1 MLLTL
6 DIGNSAAK
14 GGLFDG
20 DRIHRVFH
28 VDVSVRDASSAVATE
43 RWVQA
48 LKPHLETDAGKRVER
63 VGITTVV
70 PDVLPAAQ
78 TALRNLTGR
87 PITVLHPNMSL
98 PFTLGYD
105 TPQTLGMDRLAAAAA
120 AWVRWGRPYA
130 RSVIAVDA
138 GTAITYEVV
147 DASGVYRGGAIGAG
161 PALVQRALRTG
172 TAQLPTVPLTFPA
185 TPVGQ
190 STQSALQS
198 GILWGTVDAVR
209 GMLRRLHSVL
219 SDDPYVVLT
228 GGWSEALREHVSIDT
243 VQPHLVLDGVRVL
256 LEQGTNRQL
265 TSAGGSVQ

>member
-120 AWVRWGRPYA
+120 AWVRWDVRTPAASLRWTPERPSRT
-130 RSVIAVDA
+130 RSLMHRAC
-138 GTAITYEVV
+138 T
-147 DASGVYRGGAIGAG
+147 GAERLG
-161 PALVQRALRTG
+161 PDRRSSSVPSVRAPPNCPR
-172 TAQLPTVPLTFPA
+172 F
-185 TPVGQ
+185 
-190 STQSALQS
+190 
-198 GILWGTVDAVR
+198 R
-209 GMLRRLHSVL
+209 
-219 SDDPYVVLT
+219 
-228 GGWSEALREHVSIDT
+228 
-243 VQPHLVLDGVRVL
+243 
-256 LEQGTNRQL
+256 
-265 TSAGGSVQ
+265 

>member
-20 DRIHRVFH
+20 TRIVRVFH
-28 VDVSVRDASSAVATE
+28 VDVSVRDTSSAVATE
-43 RWVQA
+43 RWMAA
-48 LKPHLETDAGKRVER
+48 LRPHLPTETSIER
-63 VGITTVV
+63 AGITTVV
-70 PDVLPAAQ
+70 PDVLPAAEA
-78 TALRNLTGR
+78 ALHDLTDA
-87 PITVLHPNMSL
+87 PVTVLHPEMPL
-98 PFTLGYD
+98 PFTLRYN

-120 AWVRWGRPYA
+120 AWVRWGRPDA

-147 DASGVYRGGAIGAG
+147 AASGVYCGGAIGAG
-161 PALVQRALRTG
+161 PALIQRALRDG

-185 TPVGQ
+185 DPIGR
-190 STQSALQS
+190 STQTALQS

-209 GMLRRLHSVL
+209 GMLDRLVARL
-219 SDDPYVVLT
+219 PDTPYVVLT
-228 GGWSEALREHVSIDT
+228 GGWSTILDAHVPAIDT

-256 LEQGTNRQL
+256 LED
-265 TSAGGSVQ
+265 AVP

>member
-20 DRIHRVFH
+20 DKIVRIFH
-28 VDVSVRDASSAVATE
+28 VDVSVRDTSSAVATE
-43 RWVQA
+43 RWMTA
-48 LKPHLETDAGKRVER
+48 LRPHLPLESVER

-70 PDVLPAAQ
+70 PDLLPAAEA
-78 TALRNLTGR
+78 ALHDLTGA
-87 PITVLHPNMSL
+87 PVAVLHPEMPL
-98 PFTLGYD
+98 PFALGYD

-120 AWVRWGRPYA
+120 AWVRWGRPDG

-147 DASGVYRGGAIGAG
+147 SSDGVYCGGAIGAG
-161 PALVQRALRTG
+161 PALIQRALRDG

-185 TPVGQ
+185 DPIGR
-190 STQSALQS
+190 STQTALQS

-209 GMLRRLHSVL
+209 GMLDRLVARL
-219 SDDPYVVLT
+219 PDTPFVVLT
-228 GGWSEALREHVSIDT
+228 GGWSDILDAHVAAVDT

-256 LEQGTNRQL
+256 LTE
-265 TSAGGSVQ
+265 SSP